1 MEEGQDG
8 GAPGPVRT
16 DYETYASPA

>member
-1 MEEGQDG
+1 MGEGQDG